1 IAIAGATSGIGLA
14 FRQQLDEQNSHEYI
28 ILVRKPLDH
37 DPKAVIV
44 DYSST
49 AALADTL
56 RTYAIHTVISAL
68 SISDEASGVAQLRLI
83 EAASQSKCVQRFLP
97 SEFGADYHEGILD
110 YMPSYGFK
118 FKARNLL
125 AELEMEYSIVS
136 IGLFLDYY
144 CPPSIP
150 SALDPN
156 KGAAM
161 FIDLQ
166 HRFAAVPGDGS
177 QPIVLTHSTDA
188 ARFVVAMLDLPSWS
202 RDSFFAGERTSLVE
216 FLQCAEKILDVKF
229 EVHYDDHE
237 KIEAGNITLT
247 PNLAERFPAAYAKG
261 MVKGLALEYLRG
273 RSSLPYEKCRNEILP
288 DGKWLE
294 IQQVLHAWK

>member
-1 IAIAGATSGIGLA
+1 MPVQESTSASETRI
-14 FRQQLDEQNSHEYI
+14 QKYSKMQKSHEYI
-28 ILVRKPLDH
+28 ILVRKPLHH
-37 DPKAVIV
+37 DSKAVLV
-44 DYSST
+44 DYNST

-56 RTYAIHTVISAL
+56 RAHAIHTVISAL

-83 EAASQSKCVQRFLP
+83 EAANQSGCVQRFLP
-97 SEFGADYHEGILD
+97 SEFGVNYQEGVLD

-125 AELEMEYSIVS
+125 AESKMEYSIVS

-166 HRFAAVPGDGS
+166 HRFAAIPGDGS
-177 QPIVLTHSTDA
+177 QPIVLAHSTDA
-188 ARFVVAMLDLPSWS
+188 ARFVVAMLDL
-202 RDSFFAGERTSLVE
+202 
-216 FLQCAEKILDVKF
+216 
-229 EVHYDDHE
+229 
-237 KIEAGNITLT
+237 
-247 PNLAERFPAAYAKG
+247 
-261 MVKGLALEYLRG
+261 AL
-273 RSSLPYEKCRNEILP
+273 
-288 DGKWLE
+288 
-294 IQQVLHAWK
+294 

>member
-1 IAIAGATSGIGLA
+1 MPVQESTSASETRI
-14 FRQQLDEQNSHEYI
+14 QKYSKMSHEYI
-28 ILVRKPLDH
+28 ILVRKPLHH
-37 DPKAVIV
+37 DSKAVLV
-44 DYSST
+44 DYNST

-56 RTYAIHTVISAL
+56 RAHAIHTVISAL

-83 EAASQSKCVQRFLP
+83 EAANQSGCVQRFLP
-97 SEFGADYHEGILD
+97 SEFGVDYQEGVLD

-125 AELEMEYSIVS
+125 AESKMEYSIVS

-166 HRFAAVPGDGS
+166 HRFAAIPGDGS
-177 QPIVLTHSTDA
+177 QPIVLAHSTDA
-188 ARFVVAMLDLPSWS
+188 ARFVVAMLDL
-202 RDSFFAGERTSLVE
+202 
-216 FLQCAEKILDVKF
+216 
-229 EVHYDDHE
+229 
-237 KIEAGNITLT
+237 
-247 PNLAERFPAAYAKG
+247 
-261 MVKGLALEYLRG
+261 AL
-273 RSSLPYEKCRNEILP
+273 
-288 DGKWLE
+288 
-294 IQQVLHAWK
+294 